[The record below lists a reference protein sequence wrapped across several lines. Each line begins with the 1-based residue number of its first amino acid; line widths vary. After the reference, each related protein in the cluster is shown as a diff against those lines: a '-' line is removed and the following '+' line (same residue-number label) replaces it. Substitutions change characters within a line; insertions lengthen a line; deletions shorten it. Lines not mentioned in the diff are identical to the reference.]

1 LPFGIDR
8 LDTRIFSMPN
18 MRTQRQGSSGEQD
31 CGSSTTRVGSEGG
44 QTQPI
49 KRRPG
54 RPPIE
59 NPKQA
64 VSLRLEPEVLEKF
77 RATGAGWQR
86 RMNDVLK
93 AAKLGD

>member
-1 LPFGIDR
+1 
-8 LDTRIFSMPN
+8 MPN
-18 MRTQRQGSSGEQD
+18 LHNPVSQTIRGNQD
-31 CGSSTTRVGSEGG
+31 HHQLSA
-44 QTQPI
+44 
-49 KRRPG
+49 KRDGDDAVSRPVKRKPG
-54 RPPIE
+54 RPPVA

-93 AAKLGD
+93 AAELGD

>member
-1 LPFGIDR
+1 
-8 LDTRIFSMPN
+8 MPN
-18 MRTQRQGSSGEQD
+18 LHNPVSHTVRGNQD
-31 CGSSTTRVGSEGG
+31 HG
-44 QTQPI
+44 QLSA
-49 KRRPG
+49 KRDGDDAVSRPVKRKPG
-54 RPPIE
+54 RPPVA

-93 AAKLGD
+93 AAELGD

>member
-1 LPFGIDR
+1 
-8 LDTRIFSMPN
+8 MPN
-18 MRTQRQGSSGEQD
+18 WHNPVSHTVRGNQDHGQLSAQRDGDDAVS
-31 CGSSTTRVGSEGG
+31 RPV
-44 QTQPI
+44 
-49 KRRPG
+49 KRKPG
-54 RPPIE
+54 RPPVA

-93 AAKLGD
+93 AAELGD

>member
-1 LPFGIDR
+1 
-8 LDTRIFSMPN
+8 MPN
-18 MRTQRQGSSGEQD
+18 LQIPMKHFAQGKRDLGRLSSDQ
-31 CGSSTTRVGSEGG
+31 SSTPV
-44 QTQPI
+44 
-49 KRRPG
+49 KRKPG
-54 RPPIE
+54 RPPVP

-93 AAKLGD
+93 AAKLDD